1 LNEAGEVSNFQTGQR
16 VGACGSSLMWCASSV
31 RVAHKQRTVH
41 GLCMIKGGW
50 LGCSNH
56 VHVRAMTMVTDG
68 RNTEKDTSRDHVHCT
83 RERKKIM
90 A

>member
-1 LNEAGEVSNFQTGQR
+1 MNEAGEVSNFQTGQR

-31 RVAHKQRTVH
+31 RVTHKQRTVH

-68 RNTEKDTSRDHVHCT
+68 RNTEKDTSRDHVRCT